1 MHHQAR
7 DAVASRLATQ
17 FTHFVS
23 FTVEIAKHSTYYSQH
38 ITRHIKTNG
47 KGAHLIAWRSSRL
60 NSNTSTP
67 RDVGLTQFR
76 RCVCSHAVTV
86 HTRHT
91 GTTCT
96 WELSCT
102 SVAAAVWKLYKLCT
116 PRIVWVNPQS
126 PQHVDR
132 GDWTLRGR
140 RNEFM
145 RTHWTTM
152 PLKRVMQQWQ

>member
-86 HTRHT
+86 HTRHQQ
-91 GTTCT
+91 
-96 WELSCT
+96 
-102 SVAAAVWKLYKLCT
+102 V
-116 PRIVWVNPQS
+116 
-126 PQHVDR
+126 QHVHESCLAPLSR
-132 GDWTLRGR
+132 PPFGNCTNCVHLGSFGWIHNHHNMSAEVIELCVAGVM
-140 RNEFM
+140 NSCA
-145 RTHWTTM
+145 RTEQRC
-152 PLKRVMQQWQ
+152 P